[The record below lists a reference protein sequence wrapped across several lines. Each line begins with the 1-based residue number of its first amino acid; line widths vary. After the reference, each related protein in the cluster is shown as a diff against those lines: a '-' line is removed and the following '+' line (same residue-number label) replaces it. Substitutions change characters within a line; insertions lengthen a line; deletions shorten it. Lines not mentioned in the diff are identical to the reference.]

1 MKRKHKIYSRPKR
14 PFNKERIIE
23 ENEIKK
29 EFGLKNKTE
38 IWKIESRVKEMRERA
53 KDLISASPEAQQEL
67 FKKLKK
73 KGFNVNSISDVLS
86 LNKIDYMKRRLQTVL
101 VNKKI
106 ATTTKGARQMIV
118 HKKVMVNG
126 EVVDSPSYIVP
137 TEYEDKISLKIRS
150 NKPKAEEPME
160 KQESEIPQNKISQEI
175 SQ

>member
-14 PFNKERIIE
+14 PFNKERITE
-23 ENEIKK
+23 ENEIRN
-29 EFGLKNKTE
+29 EFGLKTKTE
-38 IWKIESRVKEMRERA
+38 IWKTESRVKEMRERA
-53 KDLISASPEAQQEL
+53 KELISASPEAQQEL

-106 ATTTKGARQMIV
+106 ATTPKGARQLIT
-118 HKKVMVNG
+118 HKKVLVNG

-137 TEYEDKISLKIRS
+137 VEYEDKISLKIKIR
-150 NKPKAEEPME
+150 PKAEKPIENE
-160 KQESEIPQNKISQEI
+160 VTN
-175 SQ
+175 